1 MRLVLY
7 TLPTVIAVGYLLGG
21 RLRNLSHVTLRYPA
35 AGVAGLVLQVLPVRG
50 TVGFFVVIA
59 SLVLMVVFAGA
70 NWRLAGFALVAAGL
84 WSNLL
89 VLALNDGMPVT
100 ASAFVASGQTEG
112 LDDLGAG
119 GRHHLATPDDDLV
132 FLGDAIALPSP
143 INRAVSIG
151 DLVAYAG
158 AMWFVVTGM
167 RAHGRARGAVDD
179 DAEAGRKNELA
190 EATA

>member
-7 TLPTVIAVGYLLGG
+7 TLPVVIAAGYLFGG

-35 AGVAGLVLQVLPVRG
+35 AGVAGLVLQVLPARG
-50 TVGFFVVIA
+50 SAGLLLLIA

-70 NWRLAGFALVAAGL
+70 NWRLSGFALVAVGL
-84 WSNLL
+84 WANLL
-89 VLALNDGMPVT
+89 VVAVNDGMPIT
-100 ASAFVASGQTEG
+100 ASAFVASRQTEG
-112 LDDLGAG
+112 LGDLGPG
-119 GRHHLATPDDDLV
+119 GRHHLATPRDDLV
-132 FLGDAIALPSP
+132 FLGDAIPIPAP

-158 AMWFVVTGM
+158 AMWFVVVGM
-167 RAHGRARGAVDD
+167 RTHAPTGPTVTTRPESDSA
-179 DAEAGRKNELA
+179 LA